1 LSLKDSPKTN
11 GKFISL
17 EGGEGAGKTTQ
28 IKLLAAALKS
38 AGLDSVLTREP
49 GGTPGA
55 EDIRSLLVEGAISR
69 WQPMTEALLHY
80 SARLEHVNATIFPAL
95 DAGKWV
101 ISDRFSDSTLAY
113 QGYGHGLDQED
124 MATLHRLVLGD
135 FKPDLTII
143 LDIPDD
149 VGIARA
155 CMRENSEILAEDR
168 YERMGSKFHQ
178 KVKDGFLDIAR
189 RDPQRCSVIDANCP
203 PEEVNEAILG
213 IIKLRFGMV
222 LT

>member
-1 LSLKDSPKTN
+1 
-11 GKFISL
+11 
-17 EGGEGAGKTTQ
+17 
-28 IKLLAAALKS
+28 LAAALKS

-80 SARLEHVNATIFPAL
+80 SARLEHVNAIIFPAL

-113 QGYGHGLDQED
+113 QGYAHGLGLED
-124 MATLHRLVLGD
+124 MMALHRLVLGN

-155 CMRENSEILAEDR
+155 RIREDSEIIAEDR
-168 YERMGSKFHQ
+168 YEKMGSKFHRL
-178 KVKDGFLDIAR
+178 VKDGFIDIAR
-189 RDPQRCSVIDANCP
+189 RDPQRCSVIDANRP
-203 PEEVNEAILG
+203 PKEVNKAILSL
-213 IIKLRFGMV
+213 IELRFGVV
-222 LT
+222 LS